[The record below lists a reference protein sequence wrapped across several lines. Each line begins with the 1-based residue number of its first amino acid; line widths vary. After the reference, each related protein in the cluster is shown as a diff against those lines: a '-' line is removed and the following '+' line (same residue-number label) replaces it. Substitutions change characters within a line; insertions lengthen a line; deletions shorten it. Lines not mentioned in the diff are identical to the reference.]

1 MQDVISPV
9 APSRRSVL
17 KAAAV
22 VVGFSFTGLP
32 RAQTAA
38 AAGAARN
45 LALTEVDA
53 FLAIRPDGSAIV
65 YSGKV
70 DLGTGHRIAMR
81 QIVGEELSLPVERID
96 LVEGDSALTPNQGPT
111 AGSTGVMRGGM
122 ELRQAAATAREGL
135 LALGAARL
143 QKPLA
148 ELNLVNGAVI
158 AADGARVS
166 VGDLVGGRNFDL
178 KMNPKAALK
187 NPALYTLVGQS
198 LPRPDVPAKVTGQ
211 HGYVHDLVLPD
222 MLHARV
228 LRPPAVAAKLLSV
241 DEASVAHLPGVRVV
255 RRQDF
260 LAVLSSDEWA
270 AIRAARELKAQWS
283 ESAPLV
289 THQGVVDWARRGPFL
304 SHDTVVNK
312 GDASRLLAL
321 EQSADKLT
329 ATYIWPMQSHASMGP
344 SCAVADVRG
353 GQAVVWTASQAS
365 HRLVNSCA
373 AALDLPRD
381 RVRTIYLDGA
391 GCYGM
396 NGHDDAAVEAAMLSQ
411 VAGRPVRVQ
420 WSREDE
426 LGWDPKGPPQ
436 LLELRGSLTAD
447 GRIDAWDTEMWLPR
461 ATANLEW
468 VPLLSP
474 LAAGLKQPQGQATGL
489 VTQNGD
495 PSYAAQAV
503 RVSVHWLGAAPLR
516 PSNIRAPGK
525 VANCFAVESFVD
537 ELAARAKVD
546 PLQFRLRDLGNPRG
560 REVIARMAQRMGWT
574 ARPSPQAASGARL
587 QSGRGMAYIHYKH
600 NETYVAIGMEV
611 DVRRDSGEI
620 VVKRIV
626 CAHDC
631 GLMINPGAVRAQV
644 EGNILQT
651 LSRTLYEET
660 TFDRSRVTSVD
671 WASYPLLRFPEVPLL
686 DIELIDR
693 RNEAPL
699 GAGEAASSP
708 VPAALANAV
717 FDATGVRLRTV
728 PFTAQRVKA
737 ALG

>member
-148 ELNLVNGAVI
+148 ELNLVNGVVI

-611 DVRRDSGEI
+611 DVRRDTGEI

-671 WASYPLLRFPEVPLL
+671 LASYPLLRFPEVPLL

>member
-148 ELNLVNGAVI
+148 ELNLVNGVVI

-228 LRPPAVAAKLLSV
+228 VRPPAVAARLLGV

-373 AALDLPRD
+373 AALDLPHD

>member
-22 VVGFSFTGLP
+22 VVGFSFAGLP

-166 VGDLVGGRNFDL
+166 VGDLVGGRSFDL
-178 KMNPKAALK
+178 QMNPKAALK

-228 LRPPAVAAKLLSV
+228 VRPPAVAARLLGV

-411 VAGRPVRVQ
+411 VVGRPVRVQ

-537 ELAARAKVD
+537 ELAARAKID

-717 FDATGVRLRTV
+717 FDATGVRLRAV
-728 PFTAQRVKA
+728 PFTAQRVMA

>member
-1 MQDVISPV
+1 MHDAISPV

-22 VVGFSFTGLP
+22 VVGFSFAGLP

-38 AAGAARN
+38 AAGVARN

-111 AGSTGVMRGGM
+111 AGSSGVMRGGM

-166 VGDLVGGRNFDL
+166 VGDLVGGRSFDL
-178 KMNPKAALK
+178 QMNPKAALK

-228 LRPPAVAAKLLSV
+228 VRPPAVAARLLGV

-411 VAGRPVRVQ
+411 VVGRPVRVQ

-537 ELAARAKVD
+537 ELAARAKID